1 MSPYVDHCWSVDI
14 CSWVHGYYSML
25 YHDMRHCSCFT
36 QSLFNY
42 TVLALLLMTNPW
54 KTLCWHPNGGKWQT
68 AQPCSTSIN
77 GSMTRQNALFY
88 NCILYPIGSMYGIY
102 ANIWGILM
110 VNVSISPHGQ
120 YLLIRTL
127 EVSGV
132 MGVPPVI
139 LQSSWMTMTFYW
151 NPKGGIP
158 WKNPPILTTPCCL
171 ASGTGRVSKP
181 PMVQPT
187 AFCRAWRNPRSGF
200 TAQPRTVS
208 KDVKTC
214 KGSRG
219 RRLVDCLTL

>member
-42 TVLALLLMTNPW
+42 TVLSLLLMTNPW

-110 VNVSISPHGQ
+110 VNVSIYTIHGT
-120 YLLIRTL
+120 YGSLSSHHI
-127 EVSGV
+127 
-132 MGVPPVI
+132 PVI
-139 LQSSWMTMTFYW
+139 NSHVFFSY
-151 NPKGGIP
+151 
-158 WKNPPILTTPCCL
+158 
-171 ASGTGRVSKP
+171 S
-181 PMVQPT
+181 
-187 AFCRAWRNPRSGF
+187 
-200 TAQPRTVS
+200 
-208 KDVKTC
+208 
-214 KGSRG
+214 
-219 RRLVDCLTL
+219 LVIQHSYGESPF